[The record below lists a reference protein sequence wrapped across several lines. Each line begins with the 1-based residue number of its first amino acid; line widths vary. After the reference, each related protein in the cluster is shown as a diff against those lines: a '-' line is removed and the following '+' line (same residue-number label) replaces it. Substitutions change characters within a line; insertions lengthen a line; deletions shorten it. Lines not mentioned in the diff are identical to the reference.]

1 MNLNTQKIILALIS
15 YFVSNAIYAGP
26 YGFDLHNV
34 LSPKAA
40 SMAGTTIAGESGGP
54 VEAVYGNPAN
64 LADLK
69 GGTNFTFGATLYY
82 PDANAEHDG
91 SVTGT
96 AYDVT
101 SNAQLYTVPQIA
113 VTQDLSALGIPL
125 VFGAGLTATSGIGV
139 AWRNDVGTLGAGAEF
154 IVLGINSGVGYTVND
169 QLDLG
174 AALTVSYATL
184 EAGVAGSGAQTHDYG
199 FRGTLGADYHPTS
212 KTDIGVYYQTKL
224 SHTFK
229 DLMQLKNGV
238 EGEQIA
244 EAGFLID
251 HHSVTVTQP
260 TNYAIGVSHQLTEQ
274 LRIATDFIYKEW
286 SKAKFWDKFYDDQ
299 TVFSLGLEYKTQGPL
314 TLRAGYGWASDPT
327 DEITKGSTLEGY
339 NSLCTGIGQST
350 CFDLNSPAVWN
361 WLQAMETPVIYK
373 HRLTTG
379 FSYDGFLAP
388 FLTLDVHAG
397 YQVHEKRK
405 YDLSGTELKVGSYH
419 GGFALTW
426 KFI

>member
-1 MNLNTQKIILALIS
+1 MKIHAKNITIVFIA
-15 YFVSNAIYAGP
+15 YFLSNAVYAGP
-26 YGFDLHNV
+26 YGFDLHTV

-40 SMAGTTIAGESGGP
+40 SMAGTTIAGDDAGP
-54 VEAVYGNPAN
+54 VEALYGNPAN
-64 LADLK
+64 LTDLK

-82 PDANAEHDG
+82 PDADAKHDG

-96 AYDVT
+96 PYNVT
-101 SNAQLYTVPQIA
+101 SNAQIYAVPQIA

-125 VFGAGLTATSGIGV
+125 VFGAGLTATSGIG
-139 AWRNDVGTLGAGAEF
+139 ASWRNDIGTLGAGAEF
-154 IVLGINSGVGYTVND
+154 IVLGINSGVGYTVNE

-184 EAGVAGSGAQTHDYG
+184 EMGVAGSGAQTHDYG
-199 FRGTLGADYHPTS
+199 FRATLGADYHPTL

-229 DLMQLKNGV
+229 DIMQLRNAPPGQ
-238 EGEQIA
+238 EQIA
-244 EAGFLID
+244 AVGSTVD
-251 HHSVTVTQP
+251 HHSVTITQP

-274 LRIATDFIYKEW
+274 LRVATDFIYKEW

-299 TVFSLGLEYKTQGPL
+299 KVFSLGLEYKTQGPL

-327 DEITKGSTLEGY
+327 DEVTQGSRLEGY
-339 NSLCTGIGQST
+339 NSLCTGIGGA

-361 WLQAMETPVIYK
+361 FLQAMETPVIYK

-388 FLTLDVHAG
+388 FLTLDAHVG
-397 YQVHEKRK
+397 YQVHEKRN
-405 YDLSGTELKVGSYH
+405 YELSGTDLKVGSYH

-426 KFI
+426 KFM